1 MKKARPVS
9 MLLKQTFTIIFFSF
23 LGGIAM
29 LAGTN
34 CSAGSGPNLQE
45 GLWEVISKMEMMG
58 MKMPAIKHN
67 QCISKNNAV
76 PESSQQGQRCK
87 MINTTVKGDTVKWN
101 MICESSEGKSEMNGE
116 ITYHGDTFEGV
127 LRINTQGMEM
137 NQNMSGRRIG
147 KCK

>member
-1 MKKARPVS
+1 M
-9 MLLKQTFTIIFFSF
+9 
-23 LGGIAM
+23 
-29 LAGTN
+29 
-34 CSAGSGPNLQE
+34 
-45 GLWEVISKMEMMG
+45 WEVISKMEMMG
-58 MKMPAIKHN
+58 MKMPAMKHN
-67 QCISKNNAV
+67 QCISQNNAV
-76 PESSQQGQRCK
+76 PESSQQGQTCK
-87 MINTTVKGDTVKWN
+87 MANTTVKGDTVKWN